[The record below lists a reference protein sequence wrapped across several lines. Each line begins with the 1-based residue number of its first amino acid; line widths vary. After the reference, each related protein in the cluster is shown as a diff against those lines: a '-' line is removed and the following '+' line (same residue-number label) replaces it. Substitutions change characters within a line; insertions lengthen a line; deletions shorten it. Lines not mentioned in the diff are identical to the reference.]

1 MRHSQDLLVPKF
13 EPLQALGHRIY
24 GKIDQLLHISL
35 SELDNIRELLSIV
48 AFFDGLI
55 NLADS
60 VYPATNVRRS
70 FSAWRA
76 ALPR

>member
-1 MRHSQDLLVPKF
+1 MRKF

-60 VYPATNVRRS
+60 VYLDERELAIATDKS
-70 FSAWRA
+70 GH
-76 ALPR
+76 